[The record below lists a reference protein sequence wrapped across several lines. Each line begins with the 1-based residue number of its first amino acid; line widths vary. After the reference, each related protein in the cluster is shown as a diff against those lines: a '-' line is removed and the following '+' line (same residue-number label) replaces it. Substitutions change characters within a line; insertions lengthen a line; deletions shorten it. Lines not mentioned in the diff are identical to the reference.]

1 MKKCAVGAKV
11 EHVGETV
18 MNRYC
23 AVIVIKVP
31 TRLTPSELGFTMQCI
46 FHKLIF
52 KAC

>member
-31 TRLTPSELGFTMQCI
+31 TRLTPSELGFTKNGKFCI
-46 FHKLIF
+46 
-52 KAC
+52 CDSV